1 MLTDYILLCSFS
13 STVNTLKYS
22 SLTCDPTLCM
32 SYHSLLN
39 VQHGKQADIGHC
51 PRGKVTTLTVLAWIK
66 L

>member
-39 VQHGKQADIGHC
+39 VQRGKQADTGHC